1 MHWILQENMFQESEW
16 LNIIQTLEKLELPFS
31 VHKVVPFVGELD
43 PAANLNTQNVICMGS
58 YSMRH
63 FAQQNGWYPGVFDLF
78 EQNFEVQKQ
87 HWGELML
94 NFDSQVVPFAHAK
107 FEGTAFIRPIDDSKN
122 FAGRLIDSDEMA
134 VWQEQVVAL
143 GENQSN
149 GLDANT
155 LIQVSSNKKIFA
167 EYRYWIVNGEIV
179 TKSLYKQ
186 GNRVVYSP
194 VVDERFDVF
203 VNEAIAVWQPHEAF
217 VIDVCDTS
225 EGIKIVEINT
235 INSAGFYAGDM
246 SKLVVALEVFNAEK
260 NATNKLRV

>member
-16 LNIIQTLEKLELPFS
+16 LNMIQTLEKLELPFS
-31 VHKVVPFVGELD
+31 VHKVVPFVGTLEPPVALD
-43 PAANLNTQNVICMGS
+43 TNNVMCMGS

-63 FAQQNGWYPGVFDLF
+63 FARLNGWTPGVFDLF
-78 EQNFEVQKQ
+78 DQNFEVQKK

-94 NFDSQVVPFAHAK
+94 NFDSQVVPFAQAK
-107 FEGTAFIRPIDDSKN
+107 FEGTAFIRPIDDSKH
-122 FAGRLIDSDEMA
+122 FAGRLIDGEEMA
-134 VWQEQVVAL
+134 VWQEEVVAL

-167 EYRYWIVNGEIV
+167 EYRYWVVNGEIV

-186 GNRVVYSP
+186 GSRVVYSP
-194 VVDERFDVF
+194 IVDERFDVF
-203 VNEAIAVWQPHEAF
+203 VNKAIAIWQPHDAF

-225 EGIKIVEINT
+225 DGIKIVEINT

-246 SKLVVALEVFNAEK
+246 SKLVVALEVFNAEQ
-260 NATNKLRV
+260 NATHKLRV

>member
-43 PAANLNTQNVICMGS
+43 PPVALDTTNVICMGS

-63 FAQQNGWYPGVFDLF
+63 FACQNGWYPGVFDLF

-94 NFDSQVVPFAHAK
+94 NFDSHVVPFALAK
-107 FEGTAFIRPIDDSKN
+107 FEGTAFIRPIDDSKH
-122 FAGRLIDSDEMA
+122 FAGRLIDGDEMA
-134 VWQEQVVAL
+134 VWQEKVVAL

-167 EYRYWIVNGEIV
+167 EYRYWVVNGEIV

-194 VVDERFDVF
+194 IVDERFDVF
-203 VNEAIAVWQPHEAF
+203 VNKAIAIWQPHDAF

-246 SKLVVALEVFNAEK
+246 SKLVVALEIFNAEQ